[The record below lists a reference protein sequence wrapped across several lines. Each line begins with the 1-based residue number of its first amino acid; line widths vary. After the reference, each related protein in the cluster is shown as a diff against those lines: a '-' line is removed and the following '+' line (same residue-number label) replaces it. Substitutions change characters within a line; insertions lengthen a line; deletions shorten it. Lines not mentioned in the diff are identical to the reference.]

1 MLYLPRKTDSQA
13 TRSGLPRWLLPIALP
28 CALWMTWSSHSNVV
42 AGNAAPI
49 SHGAPS
55 LRTRLEASAPAPTT
69 ASGAQVKLPLESK
82 SVRFGVIGDS
92 GTGERKQYEVAKQ
105 MEIYRQR
112 VGFDFVIMLGDNIYG
127 GHRSK
132 DFAEKFEQPY
142 KPLLDAGV
150 KFYASLGNHDDPND
164 ERLYQ
169 PFNMG
174 GERYYTFQKGDVSFF
189 VLDSNYIDT
198 AHIDWLEHSLH
209 DSKAKWKICYFH
221 HPLYSDGK
229 YHGPDLDLRAQ
240 VLPIFKRNGVN
251 AVFSGHEHVYERL
264 KPEDGIHYFILG
276 NSAKLITHDF
286 RSKQDMEVGV
296 DTERAFMI
304 VEIAGDNLYF
314 QTISRTGQTID
325 SVTIARQ

>member
-1 MLYLPRKTDSQA
+1 MA
-13 TRSGLPRWLLPIALP
+13 
-28 CALWMTWSSHSNVV
+28 WSSHSGVA

-49 SHGAPS
+49 SHGAPG
-55 LRTRLEASAPAPTT
+55 LRASWQASVPPQAT
-69 ASGAQVKLPLESK
+69 ASGAEIKLPLESK
-82 SVRFGVIGDS
+82 SVRFAVIGDS
-92 GTGERKQYEVAKQ
+92 GTGEREQYEVANE
-105 MEIYRQR
+105 MEIYRQK

-164 ERLYQ
+164 ERLYK

-174 GERYYTFQKGDVSFF
+174 GERYYTFQKGDVRFF
-189 VLDSNYIDT
+189 VLDSNYMDP
-198 AHIDWLEHSLH
+198 AQLDWLEQSLH
-209 DSKAKWKICYFH
+209 NSRAKWKICYFH

-276 NSAKLITHDF
+276 NSAKLMTHDF
-286 RSKQDMEVGV
+286 RSRQDMEVGV
-296 DTERAFMI
+296 DTERAFMV

-325 SVTIARQ
+325 SGTVARQ